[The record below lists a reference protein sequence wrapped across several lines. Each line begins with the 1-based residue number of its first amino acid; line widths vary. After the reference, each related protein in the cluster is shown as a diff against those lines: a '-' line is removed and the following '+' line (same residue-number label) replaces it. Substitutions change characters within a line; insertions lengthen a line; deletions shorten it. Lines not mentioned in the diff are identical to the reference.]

1 MYINRQTRLHYQFT
15 QKHILTCLSN
25 QKLSHVLLKTL
36 SVSLKHSAEGNE
48 EKNYKLAAGPK
59 TCKTYVHMPKRDKRR
74 EKEGERVREQQQR
87 EMARDNCVFALI
99 LWVSLVNLQLFKLGL
114 PISFNLRGENMLLQ
128 CTVCLC
134 VCVCVWSIYVYLC
147 VYVYAKAAAT
157 KSVTA
162 TRQWQQNSVNFNVMC
177 KINNKQMKKM

>member
-1 MYINRQTRLHYQFT
+1 
-15 QKHILTCLSN
+15 
-25 QKLSHVLLKTL
+25 
-36 SVSLKHSAEGNE
+36 
-48 EKNYKLAAGPK
+48 
-59 TCKTYVHMPKRDKRR
+59 MPKRDKRR

-99 LWVSLVNLQLFKLGL
+99 LWESLVNLQLFKLGL

-128 CTVCLC
+128 CTVC
-134 VCVCVWSIYVYLC
+134 VCVWSIYVYLC
-147 VYVYAKAAAT
+147 VYVHAKAAAT